1 MTAKR
6 AVGFAPCEFCNEW
19 SASACGVACE
29 IRSFLSSPPA
39 VPVPRVM
46 SLVDTGRFLSSISRF
61 VVQGEEDEEISRR
74 YCGLLISIQ
83 DI

>member
-39 VPVPRVM
+39 VPVPRV
-46 SLVDTGRFLSSISRF
+46 SAHLLGLHSGIETHEQLILVK
-61 VVQGEEDEEISRR
+61 
-74 YCGLLISIQ
+74 
-83 DI
+83 